1 MQNLIIIIWFFI
13 AIQESINIG
22 TLQKEKKNQETLNN
36 KTNIT
41 RKNWTSG
48 GKILNLLDVK
58 LRLILLLYQILVR
71 NSTFEF

>member
-41 RKNWTSG
+41 RKNWTSD
-48 GKILNLLDVK
+48 GKILNLL
-58 LRLILLLYQILVR
+58 RRQTQT
-71 NSTFEF
+71 NFTFVSNFSP

>member
-13 AIQESINIG
+13 TIQESINIG

-41 RKNWTSG
+41 RKNWTSD
-48 GKILNLLDVK
+48 GKILNLL
-58 LRLILLLYQILVR
+58 RRQTQT
-71 NSTFEF
+71 NFTFVSNFSP